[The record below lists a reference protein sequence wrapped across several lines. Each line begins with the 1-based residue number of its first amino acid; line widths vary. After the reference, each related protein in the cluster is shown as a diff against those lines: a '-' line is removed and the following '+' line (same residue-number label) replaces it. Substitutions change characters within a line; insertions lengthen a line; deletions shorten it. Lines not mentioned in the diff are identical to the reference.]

1 VVSTAPP
8 PSSNPSRTPVFSRLV
23 AIAAASTI
31 LCGCAAAGSDF
42 HDPNVN
48 LPSSYGA
55 KVFQS
60 PSAFKTAVTWQSLFK
75 DPTLNK
81 LIDSALSSSLD
92 LEAARARI
100 EQSRAIAAQTGLKL
114 TPSISNSGFAS
125 INKDSRQAT
134 SSPDQAS
141 GDSYSLF
148 AGELSASWELDFFG
162 GNRRAK
168 AAAAADLASVEA
180 DAAATR
186 LALVADIAT
195 NYVKLR
201 SAQQRLGLAQTSVR
215 LNRSILQTVEEKF
228 SVGEAS
234 NLDISRSKA
243 QLAEYRANIPAREI
257 EVTQYKN
264 QLTRLLAMVPGKLN
278 AQLRDPK
285 QIPRAKEIPSSGLP
299 SDLLRRRPDI
309 IRSERELAAASERVG
324 QSISEYYPKFS
335 LTGSLGVQARDLSKI
350 ASNGSTFFSGGPE
363 FQWRILDFKRI
374 DAEVAEAK
382 GKRREKLAD
391 YRAAIIGALEEVE
404 TGIVRFHQAGVE
416 EKVRSEALAART
428 RVRAGELTRYQI
440 GDVDVTDVLDT
451 DRDVNS
457 AAENLVQT
465 QETKAL
471 YAIALF
477 KALGGE
483 WAIQAH
489 SVQQIARNR

>member
-1 VVSTAPP
+1 VASTAPP
-8 PSSNPSRTPVFSRLV
+8 LSFNPPRSAVFSKLA
-23 AIAAASTI
+23 AIASASII

-55 KVFQS
+55 KLIQS
-60 PSAFKTAVTWQSLFK
+60 PSSFKTAATWQSLFK

-81 LIDSALSSSLD
+81 LIGSALSSSLD

-114 TPSISNSGFAS
+114 TPSVSNSGSAS

-134 SSPDQAS
+134 SSPDTAS

-168 AAAAADLASVEA
+168 AAAVADLASVEA

-215 LNRSILQTVEEKF
+215 LNRSILKTVEEKF
-228 SVGEAS
+228 SAGEAS

-243 QLAEYRANIPAREI
+243 QLAEFRANVPAREI
-257 EVTQYKN
+257 EVTEYRN
-264 QLTRLLAMVPGKLN
+264 QLTKLLALVPGRLN
-278 AQLRDPK
+278 AQLRDPT
-285 QIPRAKEIPSSGLP
+285 QVPRAREIPSLGLP

-309 IRSERELAAASERVG
+309 IASERELAAASERIG

-335 LTGSLGVQARDLSKI
+335 LTGSLGVQARDLSEI

-363 FQWRILDFKRI
+363 LQWRILDFKRI

-382 GKRREKLAD
+382 GKQREKLAD
-391 YRAAIIGALEEVE
+391 YRAAIISALEEVE
-404 TGIVRFHQAGVE
+404 TGIVRSRQAGAE
-416 EKVRSEALAART
+416 EKARSEALAART
-428 RVRAGELTRYQI
+428 RVRAGELTRYQV
-440 GDVDVTDVLDT
+440 GDVDVTNVLDA
-451 DRDVNS
+451 DRDVNT
-457 AAENLVQT
+457 AAENLTQI

-477 KALGGE
+477 KALGGD

-489 SVQQIARNR
+489 SAQRIARSR